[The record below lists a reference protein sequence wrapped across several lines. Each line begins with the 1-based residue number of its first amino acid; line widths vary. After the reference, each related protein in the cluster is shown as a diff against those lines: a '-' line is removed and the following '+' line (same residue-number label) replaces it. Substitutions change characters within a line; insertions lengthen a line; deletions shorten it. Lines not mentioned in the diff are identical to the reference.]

1 MFTNSEILK
10 SILKEK
16 GLTVADI
23 YKKFGYNRNVYTSFE
38 RNRFTAK
45 FIRQL
50 EQYVGEDLS
59 IFINC

>member
-1 MFTNSEILK
+1 MFTNSEMLK
-10 SILKEK
+10 LILKEK

-23 YKKFGYNRNVYTSFE
+23 YNKFGCNRNVYTSFE
-38 RNRFTAK
+38 RNRFTKK

>member
-1 MFTNSEILK
+1 MLK
-10 SILKEK
+10 LILKEK
-16 GLTVADI
+16 GITVADI
-23 YKKFGYNRNVYTSFE
+23 YNKFGCNRNVYTSFE
-38 RNRFTAK
+38 RNRFTKK